1 MLFHQQASI
10 IFKKEVSNSEKDKKR
25 SFIIL
30 SKMIDLKKK
39 MEFMEKDEQSE
50 EEKIHEEK

>member
-25 SFIIL
+25 SFIIM